1 MLEGFHVSDARNQC
15 ICNLGLLFHA
25 GHYNIWLHS
34 SCPRT
39 KSRTLGGESRTG
51 QFDYLTCYFNW
62 HRVQWLQ
69 QLNRSTAC
77 QAYCILH
84 TPSLICGS
92 RSGMIAVAILLSH
105 LWRRP
110 ASFHP
115 CACFSFLHTN
125 SVPQVPHTHIMLFLT
140 HFTHL
145 PYPWA
150 RFSSSRTDL
159 VPEVPHMHLF
169 LNYFTW
175 LPYPLASLSF
185 SHTSSTLGSSSCAYY
200 VVVSHSMHITPYSCA
215 TFPSRPPIK

>member
-1 MLEGFHVSDARNQC
+1 MPSSGCALNIEKCYFLHVLHSRKGFGCLTAGKVNQC

-39 KSRTLGGESRTG
+39 KSRTLGRESRTG

-92 RSGMIAVAILLSH
+92 RSGMIAVAILMSH

-110 ASFHP
+110 AFLP
-115 CACFSFLHTN
+115 PMCLLFFLAYQFST
-125 SVPQVPHTHIMLFLT
+125 
-140 HFTHL
+140 
-145 PYPWA
+145 
-150 RFSSSRTDL
+150 SSSSDTY
-159 VPEVPHMHLF
+159 H
-169 LNYFTW
+169 
-175 LPYPLASLSF
+175 
-185 SHTSSTLGSSSCAYY
+185 
-200 VVVSHSMHITPYSCA
+200 VVSHSFHTSALPMS
-215 TFPSRPPIK
+215 

>member
-92 RSGMIAVAILLSH
+92 RSGMIAVAICEEDQLPFTHGLAFLSCIPIQC
-105 LWRRP
+105 LK
-110 ASFHP
+110 
-115 CACFSFLHTN
+115 
-125 SVPQVPHTHIMLFLT
+125 FLT
-140 HFTHL
+140 HISCCFSLISHICPTHELDFL
-145 PYPWA
+145 P
-150 RFSSSRTDL
+150 
-159 VPEVPHMHLF
+159 H
-169 LNYFTW
+169 
-175 LPYPLASLSF
+175 
-185 SHTSSTLGSSSCAYY
+185 G
-200 VVVSHSMHITPYSCA
+200 
-215 TFPSRPPIK
+215 PI